1 MLLVGAIIHAA
12 FRCIDIDM
20 LFKHLPAFCSFRYE
34 DAVSKYE
41 AVMKTEPNVM
51 HFRVLAKER
60 ICHAL
65 AQVRTLFSCQ
75 ETNSTK
81 KHLGH
86 SNVASNQGWAL
97 MP

>member
-65 AQVRTLFSCQ
+65 AQVRTGDKQ
-75 ETNSTK
+75 YKETSWTFK
-81 KHLGH
+81 RCLKSGLGTD
-86 SNVASNQGWAL
+86 AL
-97 MP
+97 K